1 MVSPQGRQAM
11 MRTDE
16 AFAQIHEMMGS
27 ITRWSAAL
35 KEREDDTWNDEQ
47 RKLLSIVEEMAY
59 DPARWLTPM
68 PSTNVNIWKHDVL
81 SPIIAI
87 SGAAELLVE
96 DFEKRPELYEY
107 AKQIYDTSLSARQL
121 VIDLAEKP

>member
-1 MVSPQGRQAM
+1 M

-16 AFAQIHEMMGS
+16 AFAQIHELMGN
-27 ITRWSAAL
+27 IVRWSAAL
-35 KEREDDTWNDEQ
+35 KEHVDDTWNQEQ
-47 RKLLSIVEEMAY
+47 RKLLSIVEESAH

-68 PSTNVNIWKHDVL
+68 PSENIKIWKHDVL

-87 SGAAELLVE
+87 TGAAELLVE
-96 DFEKRPELYEY
+96 DFEKRPELHEY
-107 AKQIYDTSLSARQL
+107 AQQIYDTSLLARQL